1 MSLGIRATCIYDR
14 RRKTPCKATHVD
26 AMKLFCHALPPV
38 LPLSFKKQAS
48 VKVREA
54 AVKVT
59 VKVN

>member
-1 MSLGIRATCIYDR
+1 MIAAKKPLQGREVNLS
-14 RRKTPCKATHVD
+14 KV
-26 AMKLFCHALPPV
+26 FCHDLPPV

-54 AVKVT
+54 SVKVT